1 MHHNLEKAAEKK
13 RRLKKKNFRNFL
25 TGLPHFRRY
34 SEKFGLGESPKTTPR
49 KTGQFLGGQGVAH
62 SWAVIFF

>member
-1 MHHNLEKAAEKK
+1 LEKAAEKK

-25 TGLPHFRRY
+25 TGLPDFRRY
-34 SEKFGLGESPKTTPR
+34 SEKFGLGRVQKLHQE

-62 SWAVIFF
+62 SWGSDFF